1 MLKDKK
7 FSNNRIVSNDIEND
21 NVKVNESNNY
31 LGELID
37 WIEKFFLAEKDFKK
51 SLIKKK
57 ENYINNYGYLIDLN
71 EFNEWKNNLN
81 YDFIIPIFDDLINE
95 EKKNY
100 LTKEEKEEI
109 KRLLKDSKIKKNK
122 ISSLNFKSIEELK
135 QYNKINNLILINR
148 ELFILINE
156 NEENLNEIAFNVVNE
171 KKIELIIKN
180 EKFSFHRLENV
191 IYSYLHYNLYLLTRI
206 FIFQKDFLDDKRPVS
221 IYIFKKDFLQKYKM
235 LFDYK
240 SFQKIVK
247 NSNINTINKN
257 NEKEIYEFIENL
269 SETYINSIKERI
281 SHLTTNIFEKEKFD
295 LTEIKTKENISFNY
309 IKYFDNMI
317 LDGTIINFSLINSI
331 PKESFIRIKIFFIKD
346 KILILF
352 KNNEQN
358 QIYGQIGILNN
369 SENYYSFD
377 IEYLFSFKKSI
388 KEFNSNLF
396 VLDSVLKEEKDI
408 DKFYQKI
415 YRENR
420 KKFFECKIS
429 EEIILYVLNFNKNG
443 NSIINKKKN
452 EINSFFV
459 NNEISDIRDLNDN
472 KKEYF
477 SEIKTLAQIPLKL
490 KNYSKIRFTQAHI
503 VNKDIINKLKRNY
516 NLNGVISYLNN
527 NQQLNEINYQNFN
540 ENYSKISEFLNKNQT
555 NYINKIKQIE
565 RQSTN
570 KFNEQEGS
578 LVLKKLNN
586 NGLKYIDNIEIIDKD
601 FVNYL
606 YQIFNNNI
614 AIYKIDFIK
623 IESKIFLIIYYN
635 RNYIYEISS
644 LNENDIMTIEYL
656 IEIKKNNMTNDIN
669 TLNNYIVNVLLEN
682 GIQNLIS
689 YGNPI
694 NIENRLIFNLLA
706 IKENL

>member
-1 MLKDKK
+1 MEYGNIDTGLDKYKPILEEYENSCLIIKKIEEDISNIYSKRENYNQKCFLIELKDFENFKQQIDYQTFKNKIIEYRENILMKFIMLESEDKEIKLEKLKNTILKSTKELDILLKEKHEYILINAELAKDIIQKKEEGQYFCFYWFNSSELKIKINEDSFLFHLNKNIININVLKDKK
-7 FSNNRIVSNDIEND
+7 FSNNRILSNANEND

-31 LGELID
+31 FGKLID

-240 SFQKIVK
+240 SFKKIVK

-295 LTEIKTKENISFNY
+295 LTEIKTEENISFNY

-317 LDGTIINFSLINSI
+317 LDGTIINFSHINPI
-331 PKESFIRIKIFFIKD
+331 PKESFIRVKIFFIKD
-346 KILILF
+346 KILIF
-352 KNNEQN
+352 FRNDEQN
-358 QIYGQIGILNN
+358 KIYGQIGILNN

-396 VLDSVLKEEKDI
+396 ALDSVLKEEKDT

-415 YRENR
+415 YRENT

-443 NSIINKKKN
+443 NSIINKNKN

-459 NNEISDIRDLNDN
+459 NEISDIV
-472 KKEYF
+472 
-477 SEIKTLAQIPLKL
+477 S
-490 KNYSKIRFTQAHI
+490 
-503 VNKDIINKLKRNY
+503 
-516 NLNGVISYLNN
+516 
-527 NQQLNEINYQNFN
+527 QLH
-540 ENYSKISEFLNKNQT
+540 
-555 NYINKIKQIE
+555 
-565 RQSTN
+565 
-570 KFNEQEGS
+570 
-578 LVLKKLNN
+578 VL
-586 NGLKYIDNIEIIDKD
+586 
-601 FVNYL
+601 
-606 YQIFNNNI
+606 
-614 AIYKIDFIK
+614 
-623 IESKIFLIIYYN
+623 
-635 RNYIYEISS
+635 
-644 LNENDIMTIEYL
+644 
-656 IEIKKNNMTNDIN
+656 
-669 TLNNYIVNVLLEN
+669 
-682 GIQNLIS
+682 
-689 YGNPI
+689 
-694 NIENRLIFNLLA
+694 
-706 IKENL
+706 